1 MLKQKREQQET
12 SSCDRSCSSACE
24 PASSAVAG
32 IGLFFVQREKGL
44 CVVDEVVAGGAADS
58 SGRIS
63 VGDVLLSVDG
73 RPVDGVCVAMRFLPL
88 VISLTH
94 THVSGTLPEDVFL
107 ANQKE

>member
-1 MLKQKREQQET
+1 
-12 SSCDRSCSSACE
+12 
-24 PASSAVAG
+24 VAG

>member
-1 MLKQKREQQET
+1 M
-12 SSCDRSCSSACE
+12 
-24 PASSAVAG
+24 AG

-73 RPVDGVCVAMRFLPL
+73 RPVDGVCVAMRFLHSSHL
-88 VISLTH
+88 SLSCTTH
-94 THVSGTLPEDVFL
+94 TRVWDTLPGDVFL
-107 ANQKE
+107 

>member
-1 MLKQKREQQET
+1 
-12 SSCDRSCSSACE
+12 
-24 PASSAVAG
+24 VAG

-94 THVSGTLPEDVFL
+94 THTCLGHC
-107 ANQKE
+107 QKMFFWRMRRSE

>member
-1 MLKQKREQQET
+1 M
-12 SSCDRSCSSACE
+12 
-24 PASSAVAG
+24 AG

-88 VISLTH
+88 VTSLSLSHAPCLGHTARRCFYCDGEGVRNRSEDCILATH
-94 THVSGTLPEDVFL
+94 STQTTETKP
-107 ANQKE
+107 

>member
-1 MLKQKREQQET
+1 M
-12 SSCDRSCSSACE
+12 
-24 PASSAVAG
+24 AG

-88 VISLTH
+88 VTSLSRTH
-94 THVSGTLPEDVFL
+94 RVWDTLPEDVFIVME
-107 ANQKE
+107 KE